1 MSASSSS
8 LIEDPTSYIVQYSEK
23 TKYSCVLLG
32 ASLFL
37 IILFFIGPFSVT
49 SGSFSSGFMKLV
61 VIGLLVATSAILF
74 QAVMPVLDTK
84 GIIETDLF
92 PELKFNFF
100 ITVGFILLI
109 AVLAIVVLRL

>member
-1 MSASSSS
+1 
-8 LIEDPTSYIVQYSEK
+8 
-23 TKYSCVLLG
+23 
-32 ASLFL
+32 
-37 IILFFIGPFSVT
+37 
-49 SGSFSSGFMKLV
+49 MKLV
-61 VIGLLVATSAILF
+61 VIALLVATSAILF

-109 AVLAIVVLRL
+109 AVLGIVVLRL

>member
-1 MSASSSS
+1 MSASI
-8 LIEDPTSYIVQYSEK
+8 IEDPTNYIVQYSEK

-37 IILFFIGPFSVT
+37 IILFFIGPFSLS

-61 VIGLLVATSAILF
+61 VIALLAATAAILF
-74 QAVMPVLDTK
+74 QAVMPVINTK

-109 AVLAIVVLRL
+109 AVLGIVVLRL

>member
-1 MSASSSS
+1 MSAESSP
-8 LIEDPTSYIVQYSEK
+8 LLEDPTNYIVQYSEK

-49 SGSFSSGFMKLV
+49 SGSFSSGVMKLV

-74 QAVMPVLDTK
+74 QAVMPVIDTK

-109 AVLAIVVLRL
+109 AVLAIVVVRL

>member
-1 MSASSSS
+1 MSAEPLS
-8 LIEDPTSYIVQYSEK
+8 LITDPTNYIIQYSEK
-23 TKYSCVLLG
+23 TKYSCVILG

-37 IILFFIGPFSVT
+37 IILFFIGPFSLS
-49 SGSFSSGFMKLV
+49 SGSLSSGFMKLV
-61 VIGLLVATSAILF
+61 IIALLSATAAILF

-109 AVLAIVVLRL
+109 AVLAIVVIRL

>member
-1 MSASSSS
+1 MSAEPLS
-8 LIEDPTSYIVQYSEK
+8 LITDPTNYIIQYSEK
-23 TKYSCVLLG
+23 TKYSCVILG

-37 IILFFIGPFSVT
+37 IILFFIGPFSLST
-49 SGSFSSGFMKLV
+49 GSLSSGLMKLV
-61 VIGLLVATSAILF
+61 IIALLAATAAILF